1 MDHVPESLSRIAAA
15 LLAAGVFAAGCAART
30 NVVTFRYGLELD
42 DRDGP
47 RLVQEDFA
55 FRSGDRFRFVIES
68 ESPVYAWLFNRG
80 SGEESYTQLLPG
92 GTERAR
98 PLPDD
103 REVVVPRDGWYRMDR
118 VAGVEQLVL
127 VVATEP
133 VRALES
139 VDEDDL
145 RAAAFE
151 QRLGDLERIY
161 RPDRFRRGRVDDR
174 VELVAEGSDQAI
186 AMVVR
191 IPLEHEGGP

>member
-1 MDHVPESLSRIAAA
+1 MPKSLSRIAAA
-15 LLAAGVFAAGCAART
+15 LLVAACVFAAGCAART
-30 NVVTFRYGLELD
+30 SVVTFRYGLELD

-80 SGEESYTQLLPG
+80 SGEESYTQLLPSE
-92 GTERAR
+92 TARAR

-103 REVVVPRDGWYRMDR
+103 REVVVPRDGWYRMDAD
-118 VAGVEQLVL
+118 AGVEQLVL

-133 VRALES
+133 VRELEF
-139 VDEDDL
+139 VDEEDL
-145 RAAAFE
+145 RASAFE

-161 RPDRFRRGRVDDR
+161 RPERFRRGRVDDR
-174 VELVAEGSDQAI
+174 IELVAEGPDEAM

-191 IPLEHEGGP
+191 IPLEHEEGP

>member
-1 MDHVPESLSRIAAA
+1 MDHVPDSLSRMAAA
-15 LLAAGVFAAGCAART
+15 LLAAGVFAAGCAARPS
-30 NVVTFRYGLELD
+30 VVTFRYGLELD

-80 SGEESYTQLLPG
+80 SGEESYTQLFPG
-92 GTERAR
+92 ESGRAR

-118 VAGVEQLVL
+118 VAGVEQVVL

-133 VRALES
+133 VRELEF
-139 VDEDDL
+139 VDEADL
-145 RAAAFE
+145 RATAFE
-151 QRLGDLERIY
+151 QRLGDLDRTY
-161 RPDRFRRGRVDDR
+161 RPERFRRGRVDDR
-174 VELVAEGSDQAI
+174 VELVAEGPDEAM

-191 IPLEHEGGP
+191 IPLEHEEGP